1 MFSEPFWE
9 YLNSLSWVSVMIYVA
24 KILDTG
30 FTTSMCLRNFGSNI
44 LRVWFKS
51 KMFNFLTLF

>member
-1 MFSEPFWE
+1 MFSGPFWE

-24 KILDTG
+24 KVLVSLHPCVLETLDRI
-30 FTTSMCLRNFGSNI
+30 FREYGSNQ
-44 LRVWFKS
+44 